1 MKTINEV
8 LTKLPEKFLPDA
20 AADLSIIFQFL
31 VDDSRHF
38 TIEINDQQCHVC
50 EHEHPDPDVTLI
62 MSSETFIGVIS
73 GEIGGTTAYMTGQ
86 LRAEGNIML
95 ATKLSKLFQR

>member
-1 MKTINEV
+1 MKTVDEV
-8 LTKLPEKFLPDA
+8 LAKLPEKFLPDEA
-20 AADLSIIFQFL
+20 VDLSIVFQFL
-31 VDDSRHF
+31 IDDSRHF
-38 TIEINDQQCHVC
+38 TIEIDDQQCRVC

-62 MSSETFIGVIS
+62 MSSETFRGVIN
-73 GEIGGTTAYMTGQ
+73 GEIGGTAAYMTGQ